1 MADCTVPALFKVS
14 ALTLMVPALDVTPW
28 PPSAA
33 IVMVPVPASSTIL
46 PTDCTWAWPRFI
58 APWVVRF
65 MAALAASCVLAPVVS
80 VPDSSAKLP
89 VARQV
94 VSPSAVAPVTVMDMS
109 LMEVRWLLLTW
120 GSTVAVSVR
129 LAAVTLM
136 LRSAYNWPP
145 SMRVAPV
152 ALLRLRSR
160 PALMGL
166 LTMVSAS
173 APATVVVMP
182 RSRLADILPLM
193 AILPAASKVKSP
205 LAAAT
210 SPSMRTP
217 TPASLAMSLMV
228 LAYMPPR
235 ADASMA

>member
-1 MADCTVPALFKVS
+1 MAALE
-14 ALTLMVPALDVTPW
+14 VTPC

-33 IVMVPVPASSTIL
+33 IVIVPVPASRVMF
-46 PTDCTWAWPRFI
+46 PVDCTWAWPRFM
-58 APWVVRF
+58 APRVVRS

-80 VPDSSAKLP
+80 VPDARSRLR

-94 VSPSAVAPVTVMDMS
+94 VSPSAVAPVTVTVRS
-109 LMEVRWLLLTW
+109 LTAVRWLLLTW

-129 LAAVTLM
+129 LAAVRLM
-136 LRSAYNWPP
+136 LRSAYSWPP
-145 SMRVAPV
+145 SMLVAPA
-152 ALLRLRSR
+152 ALLRRRSR

-182 RSRLADILPLM
+182 RSRVADILALM
-193 AILPAASKVKSP
+193 AILPAASSVKSP

-235 ADASMA
+235 ADASIA